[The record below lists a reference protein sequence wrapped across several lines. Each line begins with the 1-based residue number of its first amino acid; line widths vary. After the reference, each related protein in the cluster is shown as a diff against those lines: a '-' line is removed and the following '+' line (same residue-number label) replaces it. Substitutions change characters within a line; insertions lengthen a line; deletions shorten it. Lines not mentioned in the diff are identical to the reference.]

1 MRDGNPV
8 DGLGEIR
15 DFSRGFPFGVGRGL
29 CDRVG
34 SMRCLEQVVPRERV
48 LGEVVPEF
56 LTVERRWVSARIE
69 FVTSPCG
76 GLCSECLGGCLLRK
90 PLEKTRQLLGFR
102 CCFAVWAQ
110 VLSVVIW
117 EVCVFE

>member
-1 MRDGNPV
+1 MGDKG
-8 DGLGEIR
+8 
-15 DFSRGFPFGVGRGL
+15 FSRGFHWSRQRL

-34 SMRCLEQVVPRERV
+34 SMRFASSSSSEGSG

-76 GLCSECLGGCLLRK
+76 GLCSESLGGCLLRK

-110 VLSVVIW
+110 VFKCSDLGS
-117 EVCVFE
+117 VCV

>member
-69 FVTSPCG
+69 FCYESVRRVVFREFR
-76 GLCSECLGGCLLRK
+76 GLFVEEAVGED
-90 PLEKTRQLLGFR
+90 PTVIGF
-102 CCFAVWAQ
+102 
-110 VLSVVIW
+110 
-117 EVCVFE
+117 

>member
-1 MRDGNPV
+1 M
-8 DGLGEIR
+8 
-15 DFSRGFPFGVGRGL
+15 

-34 SMRCLEQVVPRERV
+34 SMRCQSSSSEGAC

-69 FVTSPCG
+69 FCYESVRRVG
-76 GLCSECLGGCLLRK
+76 SESLGGCLLRK

-102 CCFAVWAQ
+102 CCLQYGLRF
-110 VLSVVIW
+110 
-117 EVCVFE
+117 